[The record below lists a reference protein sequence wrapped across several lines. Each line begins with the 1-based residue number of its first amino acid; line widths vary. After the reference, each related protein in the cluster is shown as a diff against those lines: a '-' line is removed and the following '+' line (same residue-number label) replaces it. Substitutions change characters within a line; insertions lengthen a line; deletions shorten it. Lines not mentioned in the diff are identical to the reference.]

1 MRLVPQVDI
10 YRGETAVIST
20 TDVKYAKKD
29 IRKKTAK
36 VSTRREIFHGETAE
50 VTKNDARYA
59 TKPRGNRELRY
70 FGKSRK

>member
-50 VTKNDARYA
+50 VTKNDAR
-59 TKPRGNRELRY
+59 
-70 FGKSRK
+70 